1 MKKQVGIL
9 CILLT
14 AVLCF
19 VTGATSYLQNAAK
32 ISRLMMAEDTKENLR
47 RQEVSPELYETFCSY
62 EKKGRYSRYDY
73 LCASLFTGDT
83 RPEQLEDY
91 LELIYQYKKEEFRQY
106 TDYEI
111 ALWADLCYF
120 PIPVSEG
127 EEELGTS
134 FENSWM
140 TARTYGG
147 KRGHEGTD
155 IMASLNERGHYP
167 VISITDG
174 TVEKMGW
181 LPQGGYRLGIRS
193 PHGGYF
199 YYAHLYDY
207 AEGLQEG
214 SAVKAGEF
222 LGFMGDSGYSEVEGT
237 VGNFDVHLHLG
248 IYLNDSQGREFSV
261 NSYWILKYLEQKRL
275 SSRYE

>member
-1 MKKQVGIL
+1 MKKQVFIH

-14 AVLCF
+14 AALCF
-19 VTGATSYLQNAAK
+19 VSGAASYLQNAAK
-32 ISRLMMAEDTKENLR
+32 ITHLMETEETKENLR
-47 RQEVSPELYETFCSY
+47 RQEVSPRLYETFCGYEENGSY
-62 EKKGRYSRYDY
+62 TRYDY

-83 RPEQLEDY
+83 KQRELEDY
-91 LELIYQYKKEEFRQY
+91 LKLIYQYKKEEFRQY
-106 TDYEI
+106 TAYEAAI
-111 ALWADLCYF
+111 WEDLRYF

-127 EEELGTS
+127 DEDLSTA

-140 TARTYGG
+140 TARTFGG

-155 IMASLNERGHYP
+155 IMASMNERGHYP
-167 VISITDG
+167 VISMTDG
-174 TVEKMGW
+174 IVEKMGW

-214 SAVKAGEF
+214 SVVTAGEF

-248 IYLNDSQGREFSV
+248 IYLNDTKGTEFSV
-261 NSYWILKYLEQKRL
+261 NSYWILKYLENRRL